1 MRLRVIPTVLCVVLL
16 ASIAARAA
24 AQAAP
29 TAPDLVRLRDGGLL
43 RGTIAELSAGDHVT
57 IVLLTGETRRVAAAD
72 FSFAGPAEEAPRAGT
87 TRTPDAATG
96 ATAIPAAPP
105 EDSTPPP
112 TPPAA
117 TRGAPSVSGA
127 RVRFRSP
134 NGGRVIV
141 DAAGE
146 TGAAPTFTRVCTTPC
161 ALVMPVGAYHIAL
174 TRSGLP
180 RLTVEH
186 LVPIEDRDRID
197 VDYETRNGTRV
208 GGLVLIGIA
217 GAAGVGI
224 GLAPFAVAERSR
236 DKFFLPAVVVGVAI
250 AALGTLVG
258 LLMHGA
264 DDAAH
269 ATVRHHDND
278 DDDEDDDDEDDDE

>member
-1 MRLRVIPTVLCVVLL
+1 MRLRVIPTALCVVLL
-16 ASIAARAA
+16 TSIAAHAA
-24 AQAAP
+24 AQPAP

-57 IVLLTGETRRVAAAD
+57 IVLLTGETRRIAAAD
-72 FSFAGPAEEAPRAGT
+72 FSFAGPADEAPRAGT
-87 TRTPDAATG
+87 TGTPLVATG
-96 ATAIPAAPP
+96 ATAVPPAPP
-105 EDSTPPP
+105 EDSTP
-112 TPPAA
+112 TPPDA

-134 NGGRVIV
+134 TGGRVIV

-174 TRSGLP
+174 TRSGLQ
-180 RLTVEH
+180 RLTVDH

-208 GGLVLIGIA
+208 GGLVLIGL
-217 GAAGVGI
+217 AAAVGVGI
-224 GLAPFAVAERSR
+224 GLAPFAVPERSR
-236 DKFFLPAVVVGVAI
+236 DKFFVPAVLVGAVI

-258 LLMHGA
+258 LRMHAA

-269 ATVRHHDND
+269 ATVRHHDED
-278 DDDEDDDDEDDDE
+278 EEDEDEDDEDDE